1 MTPTTVDL
9 RKLAS
14 IADMAAVAEQ
24 MLPQAAFDYY
34 AGGSGREWTL
44 AENERAFLRWVFR
57 RRVLVD
63 VTDVDTS
70 VTALGRSHP
79 FPVLLAPVA
88 LQRMAHPDGELA
100 TARAA
105 RAAGTT
111 MILSTLASATIEEV
125 AGTGVDR
132 WFQLYIHRDRG
143 LTKELVERAVASG
156 YSAIVLTVDAQE
168 FGQRDR
174 DERNRFVPPLGCDL
188 AILAGRVL
196 GVSET
201 PGMPEGH
208 RPNGCDVAPA
218 HASPLLAYIAE
229 QLDPGLTWD
238 DVAWLR
244 SLSELPVVVKGIIT
258 GEDAT
263 RAAEAGA
270 AAVSVSN
277 HGGRQLDGDPASLDA
292 LPEVV
297 EAVGDRVEVFMD
309 GGVRRGT
316 DVVCALAL
324 GARAVLVGRP
334 QLWGLACGGE
344 AGVAKVLD
352 ILRRDFALAM
362 RLVGVRTVGDIDRS
376 LVARPSYFPC
386 DPATQGARLQPPR
399 C

>member
-1 MTPTTVDL
+1 MTATTSVDL
-9 RKLAS
+9 RRLTCV
-14 IADMAAVAEQ
+14 ADMAAVAEE
-24 MLPQAAFDYY
+24 MLSQGAFDYY

-63 VTDVDTS
+63 VADIDTS
-70 VTALGRSHP
+70 VTVLGRRHQL
-79 FPVLLAPVA
+79 PVLLAPVA
-88 LQRMAHPDGELA
+88 LQRMAHPEGELA

-111 MILSTLASATIEEV
+111 MVLSTLASSTLEEV
-125 AGTGVDR
+125 AATGVNR

-143 LTKELVERAVASG
+143 LTTDLVARAVAAG
-156 YSAIVLTVDAQE
+156 YSAIVLTVDAQQ

-174 DERNRFVPPLGCDL
+174 DERNRFAPPPGCDL
-188 AILAGRVL
+188 AILADRAL
-196 GVSET
+196 GVSRAS
-201 PGMPEGH
+201 GMPEGPADDDD
-208 RPNGCDVAPA
+208 RAPGS
-218 HASPLLAYIAE
+218 ASPLLAYIAE

-244 SLSELPVVVKGIIT
+244 SLSELPVVIKGVTT
-258 GEDAT
+258 GEDAV

-277 HGGRQLDGDPASLDA
+277 HGGRQLDGDPATLDA

-297 EAVGDRVEVFMD
+297 DAVGHRIEVFMD

-316 DVVCALAL
+316 DVLCALAL

-334 QLWGLACGGE
+334 QVWGLACAGE

-352 ILRRDFALAM
+352 ILGGDLALAM
-362 RLVGVRTVGDIDRS
+362 RLAGVRTVADIDRS
-376 LVARPSYFPC
+376 LVARPSYLPC
-386 DPATQGARLQPPR
+386 DL
-399 C
+399 

>member
-1 MTPTTVDL
+1 MTATTSVDL
-9 RKLAS
+9 RRLTCV
-14 IADMAAVAEQ
+14 ADMAAVAEE
-24 MLPQAAFDYY
+24 MLSQGAFDYY

-63 VTDVDTS
+63 VADIDTS
-70 VTALGRSHP
+70 VTVLGRRHQL
-79 FPVLLAPVA
+79 PVLLAPVA
-88 LQRMAHPDGELA
+88 LQRMAHPEGELA

-111 MILSTLASATIEEV
+111 MVLSTLASSTLEEV
-125 AGTGVDR
+125 AATGVNR

-143 LTKELVERAVASG
+143 LTTDLVARAVAAG
-156 YSAIVLTVDAQE
+156 YSAIVLTVDAQQ

-174 DERNRFVPPLGCDL
+174 DERNRFAPPPGCDL
-188 AILAGRVL
+188 AILADRAL
-196 GVSET
+196 GVSRAS
-201 PGMPEGH
+201 GMPEGPADDDD
-208 RPNGCDVAPA
+208 RAPA
-218 HASPLLAYIAE
+218 SASPLLAYIAE

-244 SLSELPVVVKGIIT
+244 SLSELPVVIKGVIT
-258 GEDAT
+258 GEDAV

-277 HGGRQLDGDPASLDA
+277 HGGRQLDGDPATLDA

-297 EAVGDRVEVFMD
+297 DAVGHRIEVFMD

-316 DVVCALAL
+316 DVLCALAL

-334 QLWGLACGGE
+334 QVWGLACAGE

-352 ILRRDFALAM
+352 ILGGDLALAM
-362 RLVGVRTVGDIDRS
+362 RLAGVRTVADIDRS
-376 LVARPSYFPC
+376 LVARPSYLPC
-386 DPATQGARLQPPR
+386 DL
-399 C
+399 

>member
-1 MTPTTVDL
+1 MTATTSVDL
-9 RKLAS
+9 RRLTCV
-14 IADMAAVAEQ
+14 ADMAAVAEE
-24 MLPQAAFDYY
+24 MLSQGAFDYY

-63 VTDVDTS
+63 VADIDTS
-70 VTALGRSHP
+70 VTVLGRRHQL
-79 FPVLLAPVA
+79 PVLLAPVA
-88 LQRMAHPDGELA
+88 LQRMAHPEGELA

-111 MILSTLASATIEEV
+111 MVLSTLASSTLEEV
-125 AGTGVDR
+125 AATGVNR

-143 LTKELVERAVASG
+143 LTTDLVSRAVAAG
-156 YSAIVLTVDAQE
+156 YSAIVLTVDAQQ

-174 DERNRFVPPLGCDL
+174 DERNRFAPPPGCDL
-188 AILAGRVL
+188 AILADRAL
-196 GVSET
+196 GVSRAS
-201 PGMPEGH
+201 GMPEGPADDDD
-208 RPNGCDVAPA
+208 RAPA
-218 HASPLLAYIAE
+218 SASPLLAYIAE

-244 SLSELPVVVKGIIT
+244 SLSELPVVIKGVTT
-258 GEDAT
+258 GEDAV

-277 HGGRQLDGDPASLDA
+277 HGGRQLDGDPATLDA

-297 EAVGDRVEVFMD
+297 DAVGHRIEVFMD

-316 DVVCALAL
+316 DVLCALAL

-334 QLWGLACGGE
+334 QVWGLACAGE

-352 ILRRDFALAM
+352 ILGGDLALAM
-362 RLVGVRTVGDIDRS
+362 RLAGVRTVADIDRS
-376 LVARPSYFPC
+376 LVARPSYLPC
-386 DPATQGARLQPPR
+386 DL
-399 C
+399 

>member
-1 MTPTTVDL
+1 MTATTSVDL
-9 RKLAS
+9 RRLTCV
-14 IADMAAVAEQ
+14 ADMAAVAEE
-24 MLPQAAFDYY
+24 MLSQGAFDYY

-63 VTDVDTS
+63 VADIDTS
-70 VTALGRSHP
+70 VTVLGRRHQL
-79 FPVLLAPVA
+79 PVLLAPVA
-88 LQRMAHPDGELA
+88 LQRMAHPEGELA

-111 MILSTLASATIEEV
+111 MVLSTLASSTLEEV
-125 AGTGVDR
+125 AATGVNR

-143 LTKELVERAVASG
+143 LTTDLVARAVAAG
-156 YSAIVLTVDAQE
+156 YSAIVLTVDAQQ

-174 DERNRFVPPLGCDL
+174 DERNRFAPPPGCDL
-188 AILAGRVL
+188 AILADRAL
-196 GVSET
+196 GVSRAS
-201 PGMPEGH
+201 GMPEGPADDDD
-208 RPNGCDVAPA
+208 RAPA
-218 HASPLLAYIAE
+218 SASPLLAYIAE

-244 SLSELPVVVKGIIT
+244 SLSELPVVIKGVTT
-258 GEDAT
+258 GEDAV

-277 HGGRQLDGDPASLDA
+277 HGGRQLDGDPATLDA

-297 EAVGDRVEVFMD
+297 DAVGHRIEVFMD

-316 DVVCALAL
+316 DVLCALAL

-334 QLWGLACGGE
+334 QVWGLACAGE

-352 ILRRDFALAM
+352 ILRGDLALAM
-362 RLVGVRTVGDIDRS
+362 RLAGVRTVADIDRS
-376 LVARPSYFPC
+376 LVARPSYLPC
-386 DPATQGARLQPPR
+386 DL
-399 C
+399 

>member
-1 MTPTTVDL
+1 MTATTSVDL
-9 RKLAS
+9 RRLTCV
-14 IADMAAVAEQ
+14 ADMAAVAEE
-24 MLPQAAFDYY
+24 MLSQGAFDYY

-63 VTDVDTS
+63 VADIDTS
-70 VTALGRSHP
+70 VTVLGRRHQL
-79 FPVLLAPVA
+79 PVLLAPVA
-88 LQRMAHPDGELA
+88 LQRMAHPEGELA

-111 MILSTLASATIEEV
+111 MVLSTLASSTLEEV
-125 AGTGVDR
+125 AATGVNR

-143 LTKELVERAVASG
+143 LTTDLVARAVAAG
-156 YSAIVLTVDAQE
+156 YSAIVLTVDAQQ

-174 DERNRFVPPLGCDL
+174 DERNRFAPPPGCDL
-188 AILAGRVL
+188 AILADRAL
-196 GVSET
+196 GVSRAS
-201 PGMPEGH
+201 GMPEGPADDDD
-208 RPNGCDVAPA
+208 RAPA
-218 HASPLLAYIAE
+218 SASPLLAYIAE

-244 SLSELPVVVKGIIT
+244 SLSELPVVIKGVIT
-258 GEDAT
+258 GEDAV

-277 HGGRQLDGDPASLDA
+277 HGGRQLDGDPATLDA

-297 EAVGDRVEVFMD
+297 DAVGHRIEVFMD

-316 DVVCALAL
+316 DVLCALAL

-334 QLWGLACGGE
+334 QVWGLACAGE

-352 ILRRDFALAM
+352 ILRGDLALAM
-362 RLVGVRTVGDIDRS
+362 RLAGVRTVADIDRS
-376 LVARPSYFPC
+376 LVARPSYLPC
-386 DPATQGARLQPPR
+386 DL
-399 C
+399 

>member
-9 RKLAS
+9 GKLAS

-24 MLPQAAFDYY
+24 MLPQVAFDYY

-63 VTDVDTS
+63 VTDIDTS
-70 VTALGRSHP
+70 VTVLGRRHP

-105 RAAGTT
+105 RASGTT

-143 LTKELVERAVASG
+143 LTKELVERAVAAG

-174 DERNRFVPPLGCDL
+174 DQRNRFVPPAGCDL
-188 AILAGRVL
+188 AILAGRAL
-196 GVSET
+196 GISDV
-201 PGMPEGH
+201 PGTPEGSRSDH
-208 RPNGCDVAPA
+208 SHPAVA

-244 SLSELPVVVKGIIT
+244 SLSELPVVIKGVMT
-258 GEDAT
+258 GEDAA

-277 HGGRQLDGDPASLDA
+277 HGGRQLDGDPAALDV

-297 EAVGDRVEVFMD
+297 DAVGHRIEVFMD

-316 DVVCALAL
+316 DVLCALAL
-324 GARAVLVGRP
+324 GARAVLLGRP

-352 ILRRDFALAM
+352 ILRSDLALAM
-362 RLVGVRTVGDIDRS
+362 RLAGVRSVADIDRS
-376 LVARPSYFPC
+376 LVARPSYFPTG
-386 DPATQGARLQPPR
+386 PSSPTPESTRR
-399 C
+399 